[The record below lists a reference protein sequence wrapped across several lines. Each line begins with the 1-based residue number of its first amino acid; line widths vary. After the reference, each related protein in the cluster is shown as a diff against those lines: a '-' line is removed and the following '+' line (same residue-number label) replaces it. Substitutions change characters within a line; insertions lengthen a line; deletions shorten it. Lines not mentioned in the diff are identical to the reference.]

1 MSNILISY
9 RKRELYTLISVN
21 WFLQAPAFFQL
32 IFITTNKNKLKIIF
46 QFEFNNIEKGQQN
59 YRKTLNS

>member
-9 RKRELYTLISVN
+9 RKRELYILISVN
-21 WFLQAPAFFQL
+21 WFLWAPAFFQL